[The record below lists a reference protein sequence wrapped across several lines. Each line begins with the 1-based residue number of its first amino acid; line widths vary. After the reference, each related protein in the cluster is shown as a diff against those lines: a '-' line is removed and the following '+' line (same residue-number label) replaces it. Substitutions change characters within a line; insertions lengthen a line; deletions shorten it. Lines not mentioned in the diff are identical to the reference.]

1 MIGIMAST
9 VRATTMIARI
19 PKVTAS
25 FHKSTASSFNG
36 SAIRTAPKTTRR
48 SNAGLIAG
56 GATFAMFGS
65 ASAQG
70 SIYDFEV
77 TSIDGKEV
85 PMSQFKDKVLLVVNV
100 ASACGFTPQY
110 KDFVELYGKYKS
122 QGFEVLAFPCNQFG
136 SQEPGSNSEVKSFA
150 SRQGA
155 TFPMFAK
162 SDVNGP
168 DALPLFKFL
177 KEKQG
182 GLLTADIKWN
192 FTKFLV
198 DKKGNVVKRYASTA
212 TGAEI
217 EKDVKALL

>member
-1 MIGIMAST
+1 MIGMMAST
-9 VRATTMIARI
+9 VRAPTMIARI
-19 PKVTAS
+19 PKVAAA
-25 FHKSTASSFNG
+25 FHKSSASSFNG
-36 SAIRTAPKTTRR
+36 SAITAPKTTRR
-48 SNAGLIAG
+48 SKAVLIAG
-56 GATFAMFGS
+56 GATIAMFGS

-70 SIYDFEV
+70 GSVYDFTV

-168 DALPLFKFL
+168 NSLPLFKFL

-182 GLLTADIKWN
+182 GLLTSDIKWN